1 MTDQILTNY
10 GAPGAYFLRELWT
23 NVLYTPLRYIVR
35 KMSHTIREKQ
45 KLLNRV
51 RRIRGQV
58 DAIERALSEEQG
70 CTAVLQQI
78 TSCRGAM
85 NGLLAVVL
93 EDHIRTHLVDVAA
106 PHGQAPGDAREQL
119 IEVVH
124 SYFK

>member
-1 MTDQILTNY
+1 M
-10 GAPGAYFLRELWT
+10 G
-23 NVLYTPLRYIVR
+23 
-35 KMSHTIREKQ
+35 HTVREKQ

-51 RRIRGQV
+51 RRIKGQV
-58 DAIERALSEEQG
+58 EAIERALEDERE

-93 EDHIRTHLVDVAA
+93 EDHIRTHLVDADANDA
-106 PHGQAPGDAREQL
+106 PTGSATDAL
-119 IEVVH
+119 VEVVR